1 MRTLFLLAALAL
13 YQIAYAG
20 SSSVV
25 IAVGYSPYTPTVRM
39 QVAADYVAIPINIQN
54 DSKDPVKRSDEI
66 EKALRLVT
74 ERLKQHPDLTMRPGV
89 VSLSPTEQSG
99 LKSYSGYDSYGGS
112 SAQLYVLGALKSD
125 ANVFSLTKRIYQTVS
140 AIQQSDGTKITFGKT
155 ALGLNDPEKYR
166 NQLLGLVAKAI
177 TETKKSLGIAGAV
190 EVGGLENPVAVMQIN
205 ESEVVLFINYT
216 LRIETK
222 AT

>member
-1 MRTLFLLAALAL
+1 VKQLFLVAALAL
-13 YQIAYAG
+13 SQIAHAG

-25 IAVGYSPYTPTVRM
+25 IAVGYSPHTPTVRM
-39 QVAADYVAIPINIQN
+39 QIAADFVAIPINIQN

-74 ERLKQHPDLTMRPGV
+74 ERLKQHPDLTVRPGV

-112 SAQLYVLGALKSD
+112 SAQLYVLGTLKND
-125 ANVFSLTKRIYQTVS
+125 TNVFSVTKRIYQTIS

-166 NQLLGLVAKAI
+166 NQLLGLIAKSI
-177 TETKKSLGIAGAV
+177 TDTKKSLGIVGSV

-205 ESEVVLFINYT
+205 ESEVALFINYK

-222 AT
+222 GT

>member
-1 MRTLFLLAALAL
+1 MRILFLLAALAL
-13 YQIAYAG
+13 SQIAYAG

-25 IAVGYSPYTPTVRM
+25 IAVGYSPYTPTARM